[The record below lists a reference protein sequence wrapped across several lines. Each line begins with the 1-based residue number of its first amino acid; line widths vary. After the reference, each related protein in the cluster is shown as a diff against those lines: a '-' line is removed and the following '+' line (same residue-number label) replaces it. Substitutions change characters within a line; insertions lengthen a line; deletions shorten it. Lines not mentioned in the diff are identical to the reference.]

1 MLENSEAKTKL
12 FENIMLIILGIMSV
26 LAVAIICL
34 LPDAAALITTDKIKE
49 IVIIALVCMMAFLS
63 NTLNAVAI
71 VLYKERR

>member
-1 MLENSEAKTKL
+1 MLENSEAKTKC
-12 FENIMLIILGIMSV
+12 FENIMLLILGITSV

-34 LPDAAALITTDKIKE
+34 LPDAATLTTSDKIKE

-71 VLYKERR
+71 VLHKERR